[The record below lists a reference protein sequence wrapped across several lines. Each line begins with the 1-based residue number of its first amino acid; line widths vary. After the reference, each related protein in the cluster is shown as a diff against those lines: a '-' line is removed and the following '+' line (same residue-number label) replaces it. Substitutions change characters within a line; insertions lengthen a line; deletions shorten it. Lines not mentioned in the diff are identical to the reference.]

1 MHDISIHHLKKTK
14 SRRAASYRRLI
25 EGYLGNKINPDYEKI
40 SKNVEKEIRKITKF
54 ELKLTSR
61 WWLLFIRLIDSEKG
75 SSEINKYIDDLFN
88 ETLSLPFTKNSSFA
102 LLNLY
107 ALLLEYGLYSI
118 GCIIRS
124 QITKL
129 VLEEGF
135 NNKSSQNIIERYL
148 SAAFEEG
155 KYSELQD
162 SLEKLIAI
170 NRDNEEILLLD
181 LLLHKIIIKKSNK
194 KIIKDQYI
202 DRNYLEI
209 IKGQRVAIVG
219 PSQNNLD
226 NGKEIDSF
234 DIIVRFNY
242 KGENISAKNYG
253 SRTDI
258 SYFNGAN
265 TWDLEKK
272 YKELDL
278 SYLKAAVYKVAVI
291 ENYLSCKCNRRMSL
305 PIEHCMLD
313 NSPNALQNMLA
324 DLLLYQPQE
333 IKVFSIDMRL
343 SNKRDISYG
352 VREESDWDRYYP
364 KAGHD
369 PYSNYLFIEY
379 LYKSNFISVDSKLK
393 EVLDLG
399 IVEYMKKL
407 QEVYLDKALY
417 KKL

>member
-258 SYFNGAN
+258 SYFNEAN
-265 TWDLEKK
+265 TRDLEKK
-272 YKELDL
+272 HKGLDIGD
-278 SYLKAAVYKVAVI
+278 LKAAVYKVPVI

-305 PIEHCMLD
+305 PIEHFMID
-313 NSPNALQNMLA
+313 SAPFAFPSVVA
-324 DLLLYQPQE
+324 DLLLYQPSE
-333 IKVFSIDMRL
+333 LKVFNIDMHITC
-343 SNKRDISYG
+343 KRDSSYG
-352 VREESDWDRYYP
+352 AMRKSFWKEFYP
-364 KAGHD
+364 KAEQD

-379 LYKSNFISVDSKLK
+379 LYSNNFINVESKLK
-393 EVLDLG
+393 KILDLG
-399 IVEYMKKL
+399 IMDYMKEL
-407 QEVYLDKALY
+407 QEVYLDKALCR
-417 KKL
+417 